1 MGTNERHINYENVNE
16 RSEGNISFSDEKVRS
31 HKRVI
36 KIYCF
41 WIKSNADVRDADL
54 IIHDTTFT
62 C

>member
-16 RSEGNISFSDEKVRS
+16 RSEGNISFSDEKVKS

-36 KIYCF
+36 KIYGF
-41 WIKSNADVRDADL
+41 WIKSCASVWDADL
-54 IIHDTTFT
+54 IIHDTAFT